1 MNFKKLSLAAALT
14 LAAVNLAPLGVSA
27 AITPEQ
33 AAAVAGLA
41 RANDVEGLR
50 SFVAANPEVI
60 RQDTVVSRQILAV
73 ISAPV
78 PSPVAMAA
86 LAGIAAQ
93 ARAVETAPSAP
104 ADTGASAEGNGGND
118 SIPPSIY

>member
-1 MNFKKLSLAAALT
+1 MNLKKLSLAAALT
-14 LAAVNLAPLGVSA
+14 LAAANLAPLGASA
-27 AITPEQ
+27 AITAEQ

-50 SFVAANPEVI
+50 SFVAANPEVV
-60 RQDTVVSRQILAV
+60 REDTVVSRQILAV

-86 LAGIAAQ
+86 LAGIEAQ
-93 ARAVETAPSAP
+93 ARSTAPSAP
-104 ADTGASAEGNGGND
+104 ADTGTSAEGNGGND
-118 SIPPSIY
+118 NLPPSIY

>member
-1 MNFKKLSLAAALT
+1 MNNFRKLSLAAAVT
-14 LAAVNLAPLGVSA
+14 IAAMNLSPLGASA
-27 AITPEQ
+27 AITAEQ
-33 AAAVAGLA
+33 AAVVAGLA

-86 LAGIAAQ
+86 LAGIEAQ
-93 ARAVETAPSAP
+93 ARA
-104 ADTGASAEGNGGND
+104 ADIGASAEGNGGND